1 MELGV
6 ERSEPGWDGK
16 EIDMG
21 LYMPTVMEQ
30 WWQNGLAKNEAE
42 IQKKREQEQR
52 DLEEAQN
59 LMAVQEKIKAQQNVG

>member
-1 MELGV
+1 
-6 ERSEPGWDGK
+6 
-16 EIDMG
+16 MG

-30 WWQNGLAKNEAE
+30 WWQNGLAKNESE